1 METTAKF
8 SVSVIGEE
16 TGTSYTG
23 DFVVKTLLTRRD
35 NFAADERKRLI
46 IGNVSNPAMV
56 PPHIHGEAY
65 MLSQL
70 SVRVVN
76 GPDWYIRSDNGMDL
90 TDSNIIGEIFRLAL
104 EKEDERK
111 TALGKTAEQALEKLS
126 KKAKKTGTETTD
138 EQS

>member
-16 TGTSYTG
+16 TGTSFTG
-23 DFVVKTLLTRRD
+23 DFVVKTLMTRRD
-35 NFAADERKRLI
+35 SFTADERKRLI

-56 PPHIHGEAY
+56 PSNIHGEAY

-76 GPDWYIRSDNGMDL
+76 GPDWWIRSDSGMDL
-90 TDSNIIGEIFRLAL
+90 ADSNIIGEIFRLAL

-111 TALGKTAEQALEKLS
+111 AALGKTAEKALEKLS
-126 KKAKKTGTETTD
+126 KKAKGTQPTD
-138 EQS
+138 EQA